1 MSRYRPDPLMR
12 GGALGDADA
21 RRLRKLAGGSAM
33 SGGTPAVSLTRS
45 FTDLLSAWSSDDP
58 ALLDQSRLLLLD
70 GLAVAVAGARERGPS
85 LMAAQARSESPD
97 GPSTVTVRVSPRASL
112 TPRA

>member
-58 ALLDQSRLLLLD
+58 ALLDQSVCCCWMVLPWRWPALESADRALWRHKP
-70 GLAVAVAGARERGPS
+70 GLNLP
-85 LMAAQARSESPD
+85 
-97 GPSTVTVRVSPRASL
+97 TVRRP
-112 TPRA
+112 